1 MEVNMIAPERK
12 YQKRIDAYKNKLD
25 IYTAKSSAVGNYKL
39 LVFFAGVAIAVA
51 LYIFSQYIFML
62 SQIIVFGVGF
72 VYLSRVHN
80 QLLKNKNY
88 SSAMLQINSM
98 CLKRINGQWTEFSD
112 IGEEFENHE
121 HNYTYDLDIFGKSSL
136 FQMINMTS
144 TYSGRHKLADM
155 FLNPL
160 ETKKDILE
168 RQEAVTELSKKLIF
182 RHRLF
187 SNVLLSNKN
196 VTLLED
202 EEKGKKQRK
211 TLLDTMSKL
220 EDVYAWTKEENHLYS
235 SFGFKLIITTL
246 PALTMLLLVLAI
258 LGIVTFFLPIAGFA
272 VQFLMLGYRANFRNK
287 SFEIVEK
294 YTNTLKIYTS
304 VLKQFESEKFE
315 SLYIN
320 KLKNELK
327 GKSDEP
333 AWKQIKK
340 LSKLWE
346 LIANRYNFLYIIVN
360 TATLWDFHCLVGLE
374 KWKNASGR
382 FVEKW
387 FDVIGE
393 VEALCSISLIV
404 HDNPEFI
411 MPQISEEISSGIV
424 TEQLGHPLLTKGRK
438 NNDISINRKQPILLI
453 TGSNM
458 SGKSTFLRTIG
469 LSLILS
475 YIGAPVCAKNFNC
488 PILKV
493 YACMRT
499 SDNLGQNV
507 SSFYAELLRVK
518 MVVQAVDR
526 GERVFFLLDEIF
538 KGTNSADRHTGAK
551 MLINQ
556 LDKKA
561 AWGMVSTH
569 DLELADM
576 EKESNGRI
584 RNYHFREYYKDDQ
597 IYFDYQLRKGVSDT
611 RNAIFLMRMAGVSVQ
626 DKG

>member
-1 MEVNMIAPERK
+1 MITPEKK
-12 YQKRIDAYKNKLD
+12 YQKRVNAYSNKLD
-25 IYTAKSSAVGNYKL
+25 MYTKKSSAVGNYKL
-39 LVFFAGVAIAVA
+39 LVFFIGIAIAVA
-51 LYIFSQYIFML
+51 IYLFNQYIFML
-62 SQIIVFGVGF
+62 GQIIVFGIGF
-72 VYLSRVHN
+72 AFLSKVHN
-80 QLLKNKNY
+80 RLLKNKNY
-88 SSAMLQINSM
+88 SFAMLQINKM
-98 CLKRINGQWTEFSD
+98 CLKRINGQWTEFLD

-121 HNYTYDLDIFGKSSL
+121 HNYTYDLDIFGKGSL

-144 TYSGRHKLADM
+144 TYSGRHKLANM
-155 FLNPL
+155 FLYPL

-168 RQEAVTELSKKLIF
+168 RQEAVTELSNKLIF

-187 SNVLLSNKN
+187 SNALLSNKN
-196 VTLLED
+196 VTLLD
-202 EEKGKKQRK
+202 DGEKGKKQRK

-220 EDVYAWTKEENHLYS
+220 EDVYAWTKEENHLFS
-235 SFGFKLIITTL
+235 SFGFKLLITGLPTL
-246 PALTMLLLVLAI
+246 TILLLVLTI
-258 LGIVTFFLPIAGFA
+258 FGRVPFYLPIAGF
-272 VQFLMLGYRANFRNK
+272 VIQFLMLGYRANFRNK

-294 YTNTLKIYTS
+294 YTSTLKVYS
-304 VLKQFESEKFE
+304 GVLKRFESEKFE
-315 SLYIN
+315 SKYIN
-320 KLKNELK
+320 NLKNDLK
-327 GKSDEP
+327 GKSNEP
-333 AWKQIKK
+333 AWKQINK

-346 LIANRYNFLYIIVN
+346 LIANRYNLMHMIVN
-360 TATLWDFHCLVGLE
+360 IATLWDFHCLISLE
-374 KWKNASGR
+374 KWKIKSGR

-387 FDVIGE
+387 FDIIGE
-393 VEALCSISLIV
+393 VEALCSISLI
-404 HDNPEFI
+404 HYDNPEFI
-411 MPQISEEISSGIV
+411 MPQIAEEYSSGIAA
-424 TEQLGHPLLTKGRK
+424 EQLGHPLLTKGRIC
-438 NNDISINRKQPILLI
+438 NDISIDSKQPILLI

-458 SGKSTFLRTIG
+458 SGKSTFLRTVG
-469 LSLILS
+469 LSLIMS
-475 YIGAPVCAKNFNC
+475 YIGVPVCAKTFSC

-526 GERVFFLLDEIF
+526 NERVFFLLDEIF

-597 IYFDYQLRKGVSDT
+597 IHFDYLLRKG
-611 RNAIFLMRMAGVSVQ
+611 
-626 DKG
+626 